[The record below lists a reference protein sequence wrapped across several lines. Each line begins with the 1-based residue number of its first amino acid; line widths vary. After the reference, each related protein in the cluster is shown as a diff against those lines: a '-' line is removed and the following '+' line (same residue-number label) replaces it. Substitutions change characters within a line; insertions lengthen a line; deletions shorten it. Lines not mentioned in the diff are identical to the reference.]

1 MQDLDIGTIIS
12 ECFTSSSNL
21 IIDLHQPKITSSE
34 QLIQAF
40 KIAAQQ
46 REHTEVT
53 HHVMLLDQFNPSRL
67 SYVFSPLILSVLKHK
82 TIFISSA
89 NAELQHVLG
98 EYFRVEALKLN
109 HTQALQE
116 MDICF
121 DLATYGCSVADL
133 QHYAVF
139 KALLDPNCK
148 RLIVIGNELDTALKI
163 LLESFGIQMI
173 QQKLAQQ
180 KFDLSE
186 IEFKKLLWKRKTD
199 PVAEVCEE
207 ITTANIELVTQLS
220 GIQHADAE
228 RLIDDLMYSEH
239 LFEKVS
245 VFGEFT
251 ETIYKHQLK

>member
-1 MQDLDIGTIIS
+1 MQDLDLTTIIS
-12 ECFTSSSNL
+12 ECFKSSSNL
-21 IIDLHQPKITSSE
+21 MMDLHQPAITLPE
-34 QLIQAF
+34 QLIYAV
-40 KIAAQQ
+40 KEAAQT
-46 REHTEVT
+46 RAYTET
-53 HHVMLLDQFNPSRL
+53 IHHVMLLDQFDASRL

-82 TIFISSA
+82 TIFIAPA
-89 NAELQHVLG
+89 NTELQQILG

-121 DLATYGCSVADL
+121 DLVTDGCSMPDL
-133 QHYAVF
+133 QRYAVF
-139 KALLDPNCK
+139 KALLDPICK
-148 RLIVIGNELDTALKI
+148 SLIVIGNELDAGLKI
-163 LLESFGIQMI
+163 LLESSGIQVI
-173 QQKLAQQ
+173 QQKLMQQ
-180 KFDLSE
+180 NFDLTE

-199 PVAEVCEE
+199 SVAVTCEE
-207 ITTANIELVTQLS
+207 ITSANIELVTQLS

>member
-1 MQDLDIGTIIS
+1 MQDLELTTMIS
-12 ECFTSSSNL
+12 NCLTSSSNL
-21 IIDLHQPKITSSE
+21 IADLVQPAMTSSE

-40 KIAAQQ
+40 KDVAEKRA
-46 REHTEVT
+46 HTET
-53 HHVMLLDQFNPSRL
+53 IHHVMLLDQFDASRL

-82 TIFISSA
+82 TIFISPA
-89 NAELQHVLG
+89 NAELQQVLG
-98 EYFRVEALKLN
+98 EYFRVEALQLK

-121 DLATYGCSVADL
+121 NLAVDSCSVQDL
-133 QHYAVF
+133 QRYAVF
-139 KALLDPNCK
+139 KALLDPHCK
-148 RLIVIGNELDTALKI
+148 SLIVIGTELDSSLKI
-163 LLESFGIQMI
+163 LVESFGVQVI
-173 QQKLAQQ
+173 QQKLMQQ
-180 KFDLSE
+180 HFDLTE
-186 IEFKKLLWKRKTD
+186 IEFRKLLWKRKTD
-199 PVAEVCEE
+199 PVAEVCKE

-220 GIQHADAE
+220 GIQNSDAE